1 MQKLVLKHKKFVACS
16 NHERYEEADYFNDI
30 LDRSTAME
38 NLDEMNIIKK
48 NTGKHNGR
56 FKFKN
61 MIEISSKFIKIT
73 ESVIIAIVTV
83 INIAIVIVIK

>member
-1 MQKLVLKHKKFVACS
+1 MH
-16 NHERYEEADYFNDI
+16 HERYEEADYFNDI